1 MGDTIIIYDHHSM
14 ITIHTNMTKIVN
26 LRIHVAPVGFE
37 IDRIAIPAKQMKA
50 DRVWLLMHAEP
61 SKDQAQGYMEKIR
74 TQLKKEKIEVQVA
87 HSNRFDLFKILRA
100 LREIVQKEDGNDIFV
115 NCSSGSKI
123 QAIACMM
130 ACMMFQGKTKL
141 TPYYA
146 EPESYSSIKGEQLSS
161 GLKSVVKLP
170 AYEIHTPKPILVQA
184 LKIIQENDGKIT
196 KKEMAKIVYEKKLI
210 MVNAREENFQQ
221 ARFASLDKNIIQ
233 PLLNEWRFIEVER
246 IGRTRWIKATPEGL
260 GAVEFLG

>member
-1 MGDTIIIYDHHSM
+1 MV
-14 ITIHTNMTKIVN
+14 TIHTNMSKIVN
-26 LRIHVAPVGFE
+26 LRVHVAPVGFE

-50 DRVWLLMHAEP
+50 DRVWLLMHEGP

-74 TQLKKEKIEVQVA
+74 AQLKKEKIEVQIA
-87 HSNRFDLFKILRA
+87 HSNRFDLFNILKA

-130 ACMMFQGKTKL
+130 ACMMFQGKAKL

-146 EPESYSSIKGEQLSS
+146 EPESYSSVKGEQLSS

-170 AYEIHTPKPILVQA
+170 AYEIHTPKPVLVQA
-184 LKIIQENDGKIT
+184 MKIIQENGGKIT
-196 KKEMAKIVYEKKLI
+196 KKEMAKIAYEKKLI

-233 PLLNEWRFIEVER
+233 PLVNEWRFVEVER
-246 IGRTRWIKATPEGL
+246 VGRTRWIKTTPEGL

>member
-1 MGDTIIIYDHHSM
+1 M
-14 ITIHTNMTKIVN
+14 ITIHTNMSKIVN
-26 LRIHVAPVGFE
+26 LRVHVAPVGFE

-50 DRVWLLMHAEP
+50 DRVWLLMHEGP
-61 SKDQAQGYMEKIR
+61 SKDRAQGYMEKIR
-74 TQLKKEKIEVQVA
+74 AQLKKEKIEVQIA
-87 HSNRFDLFKILRA
+87 HSNRFDLFNILKA

-146 EPESYSSIKGEQLSS
+146 EPESYSSVKGEQLSS

-170 AYEIHTPKPILVQA
+170 AYEIHTPKPVLVQA
-184 LKIIQENDGKIT
+184 LKIIQENGGKIT
-196 KKEMAKIVYEKKLI
+196 KKEMAKIAHEKKLI

-233 PLLNEWRFIEVER
+233 PLVNEWRFVEIER
-246 IGRTRWIKATPEGL
+246 IGRTRWIKTTPEGL

>member
-1 MGDTIIIYDHHSM
+1 M
-14 ITIHTNMTKIVN
+14 ITIHTNMSKIVN
-26 LRIHVAPVGFE
+26 LRVHVAPVGFE

-50 DRVWLLMHAEP
+50 DRIWLLMHEEP
-61 SKDQAQGYMEKIR
+61 SKDRAQGFMEQIK

-87 HSNRFDLFKILRA
+87 HSNRFDLFKLLRA
-100 LREIVQKEDGNDIFV
+100 LKEIVQQEEGNDIFV

-130 ACMMFQGKTKL
+130 ACMMFQGSTKL

-146 EPESYSSIKGEQLSS
+146 EPESYSSVKGKQLSS

-170 AYEIHTPKPILVQA
+170 AYEIHIPKPVLVKA
-184 LKIIQENDGKIT
+184 LKIIQENGGKIT
-196 KKEMAKIVYEKKLI
+196 KKEMAKIAYEKKI
-210 MVNAREENFQQ
+210 IVVNAREENFQQ

-233 PLLNEWRFIEVER
+233 PLLNEWKFIEVER
-246 IGRTRWIKATPEGL
+246 IGRTRWIKTTPEGL

>member
-1 MGDTIIIYDHHSM
+1 M
-14 ITIHTNMTKIVN
+14 ITKHTNMSNIVN
-26 LRIHVAPVGFE
+26 LRVHVAPVGFE
-37 IDRIAIPAKQMKA
+37 IDRIALAAKQMKA
-50 DRVWLLMHAEP
+50 DRVWLLMHTEP
-61 SKDQAQGYMEKIR
+61 SKDRAQGFMEKIKAH
-74 TQLKKEKIEVQVA
+74 LKKEKIEVQIA
-87 HSNRFDLFKILRA
+87 HSNRFDLFKLLRA
-100 LREIVQKEDGNDIFV
+100 LKEIVQKEEGNDIFV

-146 EPESYSSIKGEQLSS
+146 EPESYSSVKGEQLSS
-161 GLKSVVKLP
+161 GLKSIVKLP

-184 LKIIQENDGKIT
+184 LKIIQENGGKIT
-196 KKEMAKIVYEKKLI
+196 KKEMARISYEKKI
-210 MVNAREENFQQ
+210 IVVNAKEENFQQ

-233 PLLNEWRFIEVER
+233 PLQNEWKFIEIER
-246 IGRTRWIKATPEGL
+246 IGRTRWIKTTPEGQ

>member
-1 MGDTIIIYDHHSM
+1 MVTK
-14 ITIHTNMTKIVN
+14 HTNMSNIVN
-26 LRIHVAPVGFE
+26 LRVHVAPVGFE
-37 IDRIAIPAKQMKA
+37 IDRIALAAKQMKA
-50 DRVWLLMHAEP
+50 DRVWLLMHTEP
-61 SKDQAQGYMEKIR
+61 SKDRAQGFMEKIKAH
-74 TQLKKEKIEVQVA
+74 LKKEKIEVQIA
-87 HSNRFDLFKILRA
+87 HSNRFDLFKLLRA
-100 LREIVQKEDGNDIFV
+100 LKEIVQKEEGNDIFV

-146 EPESYSSIKGEQLSS
+146 EPESYSSVKGEQLSS
-161 GLKSVVKLP
+161 GLKSIVKLP

-184 LKIIQENDGKIT
+184 LKIIQENGGKIT
-196 KKEMAKIVYEKKLI
+196 KKEMARISYEKKI
-210 MVNAREENFQQ
+210 IVVNAKEENFQQ

-233 PLLNEWRFIEVER
+233 PLQNEWKFIEIER
-246 IGRTRWIKATPEGL
+246 IGRTRWIKTTPEGQ

>member
-1 MGDTIIIYDHHSM
+1 M
-14 ITIHTNMTKIVN
+14 ITIHTNMSKIVN
-26 LRIHVAPVGFE
+26 LRVHVAPVGFE

-61 SKDQAQGYMEKIR
+61 SKDQAQGFMEKIR

-87 HSNRFDLFKILRA
+87 HSNRFDLFKILKA

-146 EPESYSSIKGEQLSS
+146 EPESYSSVKGEQLSS

-170 AYEIHTPKPILVQA
+170 AYEIHTPKPVLVQA
-184 LKIIQENDGKIT
+184 LKIIQENNGKIT
-196 KKEMAKIVYEKKLI
+196 KKEMAKIAYERKLI

-246 IGRTRWIKATPEGL
+246 IGRTRWIKTTPEGL

>member
-1 MGDTIIIYDHHSM
+1 MVTK
-14 ITIHTNMTKIVN
+14 HTNMSNIVN
-26 LRIHVAPVGFE
+26 LRVHVAPVGFE
-37 IDRIAIPAKQMKA
+37 IDRIALAAKQMKA
-50 DRVWLLMHAEP
+50 DRVWLLMHTEP
-61 SKDQAQGYMEKIR
+61 SKDRAQGFMEKIKA
-74 TQLKKEKIEVQVA
+74 QLKKEKIEVQVA
-87 HSNRFDLFKILRA
+87 HSNRFDLFKLLRA
-100 LREIVQKEDGNDIFV
+100 LKEIVQKEEGNDIFV

-146 EPESYSSIKGEQLSS
+146 EPESYSSVKGEQLSS
-161 GLKSVVKLP
+161 GLKSIVKLP

-184 LKIIQENDGKIT
+184 LKIIQENGGKIT
-196 KKEMAKIVYEKKLI
+196 KKEMARISYEKKI
-210 MVNAREENFQQ
+210 IVVNAKEENFQQ

-233 PLLNEWRFIEVER
+233 PLQNEWKFIEIER
-246 IGRTRWIKATPEGL
+246 IGRTRWIKTTPEGQ

>member
-1 MGDTIIIYDHHSM
+1 M
-14 ITIHTNMTKIVN
+14 ITKHTNMSNIVN
-26 LRIHVAPVGFE
+26 LRVHVAPVGFE
-37 IDRIAIPAKQMKA
+37 IDRIALAAKQMKA
-50 DRVWLLMHAEP
+50 DRVWLLMHTEP
-61 SKDQAQGYMEKIR
+61 SKDRAQGFMEKIKA
-74 TQLKKEKIEVQVA
+74 QLKKEKIEVQVA
-87 HSNRFDLFKILRA
+87 HSNRFDLFKLLRA
-100 LREIVQKEDGNDIFV
+100 LKEIVQKEEGNDIFV

-146 EPESYSSIKGEQLSS
+146 EPESYSSVKGEQLSS
-161 GLKSVVKLP
+161 GLKSIVKLP

-184 LKIIQENDGKIT
+184 LKIIQENGGKIT
-196 KKEMAKIVYEKKLI
+196 KKEMARISYEKKI
-210 MVNAREENFQQ
+210 IVVNAKEENFQQ

-233 PLLNEWRFIEVER
+233 PLQNEWKFIEIER
-246 IGRTRWIKATPEGL
+246 IGRTRWIKTTPEGQ

>member
-1 MGDTIIIYDHHSM
+1 MHTIL
-14 ITIHTNMTKIVN
+14 TIMSKIVN
-26 LRIHVAPVGFE
+26 LRVHIAPVGFE

-50 DRVWLLMHAEP
+50 DRVWLLMHEP
-61 SKDQAQGYMEKIR
+61 SKDRAQGFMEKIK
-74 TQLKKEKIEVQVA
+74 THLKKEKIEVQIA
-87 HSNRFDLFKILRA
+87 NSDRFDLFKLLKAI
-100 LREIVQKEDGNDIFV
+100 REIVLKEVDNDIFV

-130 ACMMFQGKTKL
+130 ACMMFQANTKL

-146 EPESYSSIKGEQLSS
+146 EPESYASLKGEQLSS

-170 AYEIHTPKPILVQA
+170 SYDIHTPKQILVQA
-184 LKIIQENDGKIT
+184 LKIIQENGGRIT
-196 KKEMAKIVYEKKLI
+196 KKDMAKIAHEKKLI
-210 MVNAREENFQQ
+210 VVNAREENIQQ

-233 PLLNEWRFIEVER
+233 PLQRDWKFIEVEQV
-246 IGRTRWIKATPEGL
+246 GRTRWIKTTKEGL